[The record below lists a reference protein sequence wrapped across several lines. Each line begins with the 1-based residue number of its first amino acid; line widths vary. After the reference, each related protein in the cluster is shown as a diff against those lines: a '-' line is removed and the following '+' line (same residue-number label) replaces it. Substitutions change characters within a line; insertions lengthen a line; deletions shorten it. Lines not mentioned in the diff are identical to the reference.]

1 MIGPVFLSLSA
12 GVGLVAG
19 YWAAVVMLERA
30 ARGGVP
36 VDRPDARR
44 MHVAPTPRGG
54 GIGIPIAGTL
64 AAALGALSA
73 PGDGGTVWI
82 VGLVWALPNGVLG
95 WIDDHRP
102 LRSRTKFAVQCLAAT
117 LACGLGLRLHVL
129 DLPSMGAVDL
139 GVAGWPFTV
148 LWLVWMANVFNF
160 MDGIDALAAGSG
172 LIFFAGFAVLA
183 GADAGLAGFSL
194 ALAAACVGFLRYNWP
209 PARIFMGDGG
219 ALYAGAALGG
229 LAVAVSQRGPGP
241 VAFVAAL
248 LLLGSFLWDATYTIA
263 WRLVL
268 GEPMRPHRTHL
279 YQRLVLAGWPPARV
293 RWMFLT
299 LALAGAAA
307 GIAFGNLPAIARA
320 GLVILAICTGIG
332 LVFMTRATERRGGGP
347 SSAGGPG

>member
-1 MIGPVFLSLSA
+1 
-12 GVGLVAG
+12 
-19 YWAAVVMLERA
+19 
-30 ARGGVP
+30 
-36 VDRPDARR
+36 
-44 MHVAPTPRGG
+44 
-54 GIGIPIAGTL
+54 
-64 AAALGALSA
+64 
-73 PGDGGTVWI
+73 
-82 VGLVWALPNGVLG
+82 LG

-102 LRSRTKFAVQCLAAT
+102 LLSRTKFAVQCLAAT
-117 LACGLGLRLHVL
+117 LACGLGLRLHIL
-129 DLPSMGAVDL
+129 DLPIIGPVDL
-139 GVAGWPFTV
+139 GAAGWPFTV

-183 GADAGLAGFSL
+183 GGADAGLAGFSL
-194 ALAAACVGFLRYNWP
+194 ALAAACVGFLRHNWP

-229 LAVAVSQRGPGP
+229 LAVAVGQRAPGP
-241 VAFVAAL
+241 VGFVAAL

-268 GEPMRPHRTHL
+268 REPMRPHRTHL

-293 RWMFLT
+293 RWLFLT

-307 GIAFGNLPAIARA
+307 GIAFGRLPAMARA

-332 LVFMTRATERRGGGP
+332 LVFLTRAIERRSGGP
-347 SSAGGPG
+347 SSAGGAG